1 MSVAERPSASCSRTR
16 CSRVDRCS
24 SSVLTSSASW
34 RCEWC
39 SSSAAT
45 SRPARRSPEPGSP
58 AAPPTCA
65 WAQWRESRTDA
76 RLPTSGCSAAR
87 ARVAPAVSG
96 SPSQSRHS
104 SSRVATLS
112 GVGSASCSAS
122 SGQLLTQR
130 PQPTQ
135 LRGSSARINSSPS
148 PFFCCSGSWKKGPV
162 TTGCRRATSAAV
174 ASKASS
180 WAGRSSSDRPSCP
193 ASHVQPSRQ
202 ASRLRL
208 PASALASCPARRP
221 ARCLWARR
229 RASAAG
235 PCVPASWLAP
245 VSRASVPSTLTPR
258 AESGQA
264 IQQRPQPLQA
274 SGSRTG
280 RPGAASPRLQ
290 RRRAGRDHAAARQ
303 RVEKLRGSPALAG
316 LDQLTPE
323 ARQAVV
329 RRPHP
334 LDAAHDPRQL
344 PLARVR
350 SREFAPGDLAR
361 ASLLQQCRL
370 LAAQA
375 GPERLDPGL
384 QRLAHGQHAKLALAH
399 GRLPRRRH
407 RRPDLFG
414 GFAAGQ
420 QQRARRGDGRER
432 IAESRLA
439 WASPPAAP
447 IREPRGRGPGSRLR
461 RPAAARPARPA
472 AGRVTRPRTRGP
484 TSSASASASR
494 RGASGGSSDSRPTR
508 PAERTPSARGS
519 GGLGRGKARL
529 SEPGVGVG
537 DRLEQRVASRE
548 AAGL

>member
-1 MSVAERPSASCSRTR
+1 MSVAERPSASCSRTL
-16 CSRVDRCS
+16 CSRVERCS
-24 SSVLTSSASW
+24 SSVPTSSASW

-39 SSSAAT
+39 SSSAVT

-104 SSRVATLS
+104 SASVATLS

-162 TTGCRRATSAAV
+162 TTGRRRVTSAAV

-180 WAGRSSSDRPSCP
+180 WAGRSSSDRFSCP
-193 ASHVQPSRQ
+193 ASHVQPSWQ
-202 ASRLRL
+202 ASMSRL
-208 PASALASCPARRP
+208 PASALVSCPPRRP

-245 VSRASVPSTLTPR
+245 VKRASVPSTLTPR

-264 IQQRPQPLQA
+264 LQQRPQPLQA

-280 RPGAASPRLQ
+280 RPGAAAPGCSADAPAGTTPLLASGSTSSEEAPPCWGCTCSPQKRGRLSCVGRTFSMRRTTRGSSRSLESAAGSSRQATSRALPCSSSSASSPRRQARSASIPASSVSPTASTRSSRSRTAACHDGGIDAQVSSGASPLASSSVPAWETVASGSPSSV
-290 RRRAGRDHAAARQ
+290 RVGVATSSSDTGALEPGSGKSSAAAR
-303 RVEKLRGSPALAG
+303 
-316 LDQLTPE
+316 
-323 ARQAVV
+323 
-329 RRPHP
+329 
-334 LDAAHDPRQL
+334 
-344 PLARVR
+344 
-350 SREFAPGDLAR
+350 SRASSAPG
-361 ASLLQQCRL
+361 C
-370 LAAQA
+370 
-375 GPERLDPGL
+375 
-384 QRLAHGQHAKLALAH
+384 
-399 GRLPRRRH
+399 
-407 RRPDLFG
+407 
-414 GFAAGQ
+414 
-420 QQRARRGDGRER
+420 
-432 IAESRLA
+432 
-439 WASPPAAP
+439 
-447 IREPRGRGPGSRLR
+447 
-461 RPAAARPARPA
+461 
-472 AGRVTRPRTRGP
+472 GRVTRPRTFGP
-484 TSSASASASR
+484 TSAASASASR
-494 RGASGGSSDSRPTR
+494 RGASGGSADSRPTR
-508 PAERTPSARGS
+508 PAERTVSARGPGGSVGARS
-519 GGLGRGKARL
+519 GSR
-529 SEPGVGVG
+529 SPG
-537 DRLEQRVASRE
+537 
-548 AAGL
+548 